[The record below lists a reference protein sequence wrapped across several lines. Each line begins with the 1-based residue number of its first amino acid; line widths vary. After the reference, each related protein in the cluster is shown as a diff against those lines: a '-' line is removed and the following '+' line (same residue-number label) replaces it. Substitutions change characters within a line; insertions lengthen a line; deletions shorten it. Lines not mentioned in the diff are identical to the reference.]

1 MSTANITI
9 TFLQHLT
16 VCLACEPL
24 WFAQVRSCCL
34 TECAKLTFCHLKD
47 KRPQNEAQSRRTE
60 LRYGMKT
67 FLEWQLCCSRSCQ
80 KDRRPKKKTK
90 KPTNQTKTSSTNL
103 NNKCHFM
110 PHSIPSACSSSTKI
124 SFLVLWERQSRQQE
138 YSFLLWAYTLFSSAT
153 QWAELWLELCLLGYL
168 KIYMHVFLLQFT
180 YIYTIQH
187 MGRQVVQ

>member
-34 TECAKLTFCHLKD
+34 TECAKLTFCHLK
-47 KRPQNEAQSRRTE
+47 
-60 LRYGMKT
+60 
-67 FLEWQLCCSRSCQ
+67 RSTKQ
-80 KDRRPKKKTK
+80 KDRTQIWNEDILGVTTLLFLQLPKGQKAKKKQKK
-90 KPTNQTKTSSTNL
+90 KPIKQTKTSSTNL

-138 YSFLLWAYTLFSSAT
+138 YSFLL
-153 QWAELWLELCLLGYL
+153 
-168 KIYMHVFLLQFT
+168 
-180 YIYTIQH
+180 
-187 MGRQVVQ
+187 

>member
-1 MSTANITI
+1 MLPNRVCKTNILPSQRQEATKWST
-9 TFLQHLT
+9 
-16 VCLACEPL
+16 
-24 WFAQVRSCCL
+24 
-34 TECAKLTFCHLKD
+34 K
-47 KRPQNEAQSRRTE
+47 
-60 LRYGMKT
+60 
-67 FLEWQLCCSRSCQ
+67 Q
-80 KDRRPKKKTK
+80 KDRTQIWNEDILGVTTLLFLQLPKGQKAKKKQKK
-90 KPTNQTKTSSTNL
+90 KPIKQTKTSSTNL

-124 SFLVLWERQSRQQE
+124 SFLVLWERQSRQRE